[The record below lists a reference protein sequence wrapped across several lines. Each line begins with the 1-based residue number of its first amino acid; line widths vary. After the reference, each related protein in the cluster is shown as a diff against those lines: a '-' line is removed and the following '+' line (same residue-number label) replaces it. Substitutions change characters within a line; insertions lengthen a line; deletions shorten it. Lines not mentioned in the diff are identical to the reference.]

1 MCTSNRPITT
11 VIRDVATIDLLEG
24 PVMQRRRLPIMS
36 WLLVVVMPAA
46 TLPMHGAQPTI
57 AVVPLAEAATG
68 WISTLDAD
76 QRARALRSFGE
87 ATRIDWHF
95 VPKPERKGVQL
106 RDMTPAQEAA
116 ALALLRATVSHGGYE
131 KSVAIMSLD
140 EILRRLEGNRAK
152 NIRDPKRYFFT
163 VFGTPSDTGTWGLS
177 IEGHHLSLNV
187 TVRDG
192 VVVDSTPQFM
202 GANPA
207 EVRTTFAGLPE
218 AGHRVLR
225 DEEALAFDLVRSL
238 DAAQRSTAV
247 IAAEAPREIRAAG
260 EPQPST
266 EPPAGI
272 AHADLEPGQRDVLRA
287 LVETYAGVMPEDVAD
302 ERMRLI
308 ETAPGGWD
316 AVRFAWLGALEPG
329 IGHAYRVT
337 GPTFLI
343 EFVNVQPDAEGNPA
357 NHIHCVWRDRTGDF
371 DLPARSP

>member
-1 MCTSNRPITT
+1 MQDSRHRIVACMLVLATAAVALTT
-11 VIRDVATIDLLEG
+11 RAAMQAT
-24 PVMQRRRLPIMS
+24 
-36 WLLVVVMPAA
+36 
-46 TLPMHGAQPTI
+46 
-57 AVVPLAEAATG
+57 AVLPLADAAAG
-68 WISTLDAD
+68 WIDTLDAG
-76 QRARALRSFGE
+76 QRARGVRGFGD
-87 ATRIDWHF
+87 ASRTDWHF

-106 RDMTPAQEAA
+106 RDMTAAQEAA

-192 VVVDSTPQFM
+192 VVVDSTPQFL

-207 EVRTTFAGLPE
+207 EVRTTFASLPE
-218 AGHRVLR
+218 AGYRVLG

-238 DAAQRSTAV
+238 DAAQRTTAV

-287 LVETYAGVMPEDVAD
+287 LIETYAGVMPDDVAD
-302 ERMRLI
+302 ERMRLV

>member
-1 MCTSNRPITT
+1 MQDSRQRIVACLLVLATAAVALTTRAAMQATT
-11 VIRDVATIDLLEG
+11 V
-24 PVMQRRRLPIMS
+24 LP
-36 WLLVVVMPAA
+36 LVDAA
-46 TLPMHGAQPTI
+46 A
-57 AVVPLAEAATG
+57 G
-68 WISTLDAD
+68 WIDTLDAG
-76 QRARALRSFGE
+76 QRARGVRGFGD
-87 ATRIDWHF
+87 ASRTDWHF

-106 RDMTPAQEAA
+106 RDMTAAQEAA

-192 VVVDSTPQFM
+192 VVVDSTPQFL

-207 EVRTTFAGLPE
+207 EVRTTFASLPE
-218 AGHRVLR
+218 AGHRVLG

-238 DAAQRSTAV
+238 DAAQRTTAV

-287 LVETYAGVMPEDVAD
+287 LIETYAGVMPDDVAD
-302 ERMRLI
+302 ERMRLV

>member
-1 MCTSNRPITT
+1 MQDSRQRIVACLLVLATAAVALTTRAAMQATT
-11 VIRDVATIDLLEG
+11 VL
-24 PVMQRRRLPIMS
+24 
-36 WLLVVVMPAA
+36 
-46 TLPMHGAQPTI
+46 
-57 AVVPLAEAATG
+57 PLADAATG
-68 WISTLDAD
+68 WIDTLDAG
-76 QRARALRSFGE
+76 QRARGVRGFGD
-87 ATRIDWHF
+87 ASRTDWHF

-106 RDMTPAQEAA
+106 RDMTAAQEAA

-207 EVRTTFAGLPE
+207 EVRTTFASLPE
-218 AGHRVLR
+218 AGHRVLG

-238 DAAQRSTAV
+238 DAAQRTTAV

-287 LVETYAGVMPEDVAD
+287 LIETYAGVMPDDVAD
-302 ERMRLI
+302 ERMRLV